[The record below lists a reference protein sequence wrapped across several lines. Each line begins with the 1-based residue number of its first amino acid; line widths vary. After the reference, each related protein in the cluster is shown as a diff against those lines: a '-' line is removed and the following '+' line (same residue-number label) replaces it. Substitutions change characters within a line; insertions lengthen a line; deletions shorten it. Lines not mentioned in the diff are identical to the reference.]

1 MTERWQ
7 ERYAEK
13 LCSAAHA
20 ITQIGPGRRIFI
32 GSGAAEPGLLVDALV
47 RDSARFSDN
56 DVVHILTLG
65 PAPYVAPEMAGHFRH
80 TAFFIG
86 ANVRDAVQ
94 SGRADFMPV
103 FLSEIPQLIRS
114 RRVKL
119 DVALLQ
125 VSPPD
130 AGGRVSLGVS
140 VDVVLAAVEAADL
153 VIAQVNPHMPRTLGA
168 SLIPVSKIGRASCRE
183 RV

>member
-7 ERYAEK
+7 ERYADK
-13 LCSAAHA
+13 VCSAAQA
-20 ITQIGPGRRIFI
+20 ISQIGPGRRIFI
-32 GSGAAEPGLLVDALV
+32 GSGAAEPALLVDALV
-47 RDSARFSDN
+47 RDSARFADN

-65 PAPYVAPEMAGHFRH
+65 PAPYVAPEMAGRFRH

-114 RRVKL
+114 RRVQAK
-119 DVALLQ
+119 
-125 VSPPD
+125 S
-130 AGGRVSLGVS
+130 
-140 VDVVLAAVEAADL
+140 
-153 VIAQVNPHMPRTLGA
+153 I
-168 SLIPVSKIGRASCRE
+168 
-183 RV
+183 